1 LKKQNMD
8 SNAENAGISG
18 PAEQKD
24 RFAEVANTF
33 EWLIIAFILA
43 FIFRAF
49 IMEAFR
55 IPTGSMASTLMGAHF
70 RLRCLRCGY
79 EYDRG
84 FMTDEYGLP
93 TDTLP
98 PEGYAKLKPTMCC
111 NCGYRYPRD
120 RDIVV
125 ENGDRILVLKCIY
138 QFFEPKR
145 WDVVVFKNPLQPD
158 INYIKRLIG
167 KPGDSVQIIDGDIYI
182 DGLISRKPEKVQQE
196 LWMPIYNNDYQAF
209 SGSEDLPGAEG
220 KWQRPLVFTAG
231 SGWSVEPD
239 DPTRFHLD
247 SAASAVATIRYDTSN
262 GNDFKA
268 TYAYNDA
275 GGYAHRPVCSDLKVR
290 FFAERQS
297 AEGGVGAE
305 LSKYGVLYRAWADFG
320 GDMAIARVTGE
331 TEEVLVRRPTAEIPS
346 GKAMKAEFTNADHVL
361 TFRLAGNSISYDM
374 GLLPD
379 SAGKRTDAEPEV
391 KITAAGRITL
401 SHVAIFRDIYY
412 ISGNGVLRA
421 GQEPFKLEANQFFVL
436 GDNSP
441 NSLDSRLWS
450 TAGIGNG
457 GRQFRP
463 GIVPAEYLVG
473 KALVVYWPSGY
484 EFPWPSR
491 FRAWLYEQG
500 TQNTAGRVAYSLAA
514 LKWIPNIGR
523 LRLIYGGSG
532 IEENSEIL
540 Q

>member
-1 LKKQNMD
+1 MKKQNMD
-8 SNAENAGISG
+8 SNAENASAGG
-18 PAEQKD
+18 AEQKD

-55 IPTGSMASTLMGAHF
+55 IPTGSMAPTLMGAHF
-70 RLRCLRCGY
+70 RLRCPRCGC

-98 PEGYAKLKPTMCC
+98 ADGYEKLKPTMCP
-111 NCGYRYPRD
+111 NCGYMYPRD
-120 RDIVV
+120 RGIIV

-138 QFFEPKR
+138 QFFPPKR
-145 WDVVVFKNPLQPD
+145 WDVVVFRNPLQPD

-209 SGSEDLPGAEG
+209 SSSEDLPGAEG

-247 SAASAVATIRYDTSN
+247 GAASAVGTIRYDAAN
-262 GNDFKA
+262 RRDFKA

-275 GGYAHRPVCSDLKVR
+275 SGYARGPVCSDLKVR

-305 LSKYGVLYRAWADFG
+305 LSKYGTVYRAWVDFG
-320 GDMAIARVTGE
+320 GDMVIARAGSE
-331 TEEVLVRRPTAEIPS
+331 TEEVLVRQATAEIPF
-346 GKAMKAEFTNADHVL
+346 GQARKAEFTNVDHVL
-361 TFRLAGNSISYDM
+361 TFRQGGNSVSYDM

-379 SAGKRTDAEPEV
+379 SAGKQTDVEPEV
-391 KITAAGRITL
+391 KIIGAGKITL

-412 ISGNGVLRA
+412 ISSNGVLRA
-421 GQEPFKLEANQFFVL
+421 AEEPFKLDANQFFVL

-441 NSLDSRLWS
+441 NSADSRLWS
-450 TAGIGNG
+450 VAGIGNG

-484 EFPWPSR
+484 ELPWPKQ
-491 FRAWLYEQG
+491 FRTWLYEQG
-500 TQNTAGRVAYSLAA
+500 QRNTFGRVAYSLAA

-532 IEENSEIL
+532 AEENSEIL
-540 Q
+540 E